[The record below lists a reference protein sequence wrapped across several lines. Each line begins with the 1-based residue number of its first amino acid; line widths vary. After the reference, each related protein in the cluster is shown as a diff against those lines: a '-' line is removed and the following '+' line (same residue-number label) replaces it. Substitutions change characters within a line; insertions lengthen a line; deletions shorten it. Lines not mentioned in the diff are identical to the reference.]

1 MPENAARIPASY
13 VERFRAAYA
22 AFVDE
27 VRRAIDDAAAQP
39 DPGAAEGLSMW
50 RYRALPALQQRLA
63 QIQSAVARYHIG
75 DETPI
80 VQSADDASGL
90 AKNLDPFPMDFAGPD
105 HKQALESLLRQVV
118 LLAYPVCRAAGL
130 S

>member
-1 MPENAARIPASY
+1 MPENSPRIPASY

-27 VRRAIDDAAAQP
+27 VRRAIDDAAEQP
-39 DPGAAEGLSMW
+39 DHGTAEVLSMW
-50 RYRALPALQQRLA
+50 RSRALPALEQRLA
-63 QIQSAVARYHIG
+63 LVQSAVARYHIG
-75 DETPI
+75 DEAPI
-80 VQSADDASGL
+80 VQCADDASGL

-118 LLAYPVCRAAGL
+118 LVAYPVCHAAGL
-130 S
+130 P